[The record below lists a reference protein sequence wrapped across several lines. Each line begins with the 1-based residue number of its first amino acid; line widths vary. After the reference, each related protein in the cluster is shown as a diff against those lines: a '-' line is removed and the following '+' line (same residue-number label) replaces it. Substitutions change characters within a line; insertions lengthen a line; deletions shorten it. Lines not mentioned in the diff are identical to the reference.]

1 MQVGQYIKISIL
13 TVNAKKFHFISP
25 YNIRRAISRTQ
36 TQTMIFDQ
44 NEYKSLFI
52 FMDKIIQQNEELDKD
67 IQSFII
73 SLKGPNFE

>member
-1 MQVGQYIKISIL
+1 
-13 TVNAKKFHFISP
+13 
-25 YNIRRAISRTQ
+25 
-36 TQTMIFDQ
+36 MIFDQ